1 MVRRVV
7 RQPGE
12 TGTLYA
18 LAHNFDL
25 YGMAHMTIGTALVL
39 IFCTPLGWIGL
50 LCLAV
55 AVVALRG

>member
-1 MVRRVV
+1 
-7 RQPGE
+7 
-12 TGTLYA
+12 
-18 LAHNFDL
+18 
-25 YGMAHMTIGTALVL
+25 MTIGTALAL